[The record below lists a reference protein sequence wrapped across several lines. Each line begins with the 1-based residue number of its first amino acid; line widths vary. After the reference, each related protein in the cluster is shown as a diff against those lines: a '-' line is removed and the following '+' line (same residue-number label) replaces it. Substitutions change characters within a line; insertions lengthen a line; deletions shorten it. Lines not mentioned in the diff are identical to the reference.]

1 MEEQKNNYWLLL
13 EKSDETRIYNSI
25 DGYNDSTGEI
35 YNYDSLVQ
43 NHLNL
48 KKK

>member
-1 MEEQKNNYWLLL
+1 MNNYWLLL

-35 YNYDSLVQ
+35 YNYDSYDRSVKFFMRQ
-43 NHLNL
+43 WS
-48 KKK
+48 